1 MLYIHFIIY
10 IIILHINILYIL
22 YIMYNLYTYVKQIY
36 VLYIYI
42 NKTQVCVY
50 VLHSDKKQK
59 TQLFDKFSN
68 SFFIF

>member
-1 MLYIHFIIY
+1 
-10 IIILHINILYIL
+10 
-22 YIMYNLYTYVKQIY
+22 MY
-36 VLYIYI
+36 YIYI

-68 SFFIF
+68 SFLYFGYLIIIAYILYTDINNMYPYLKLDLTLAAPP

>member
-1 MLYIHFIIY
+1 
-10 IIILHINILYIL
+10 
-22 YIMYNLYTYVKQIY
+22 MY
-36 VLYIYI
+36 YIYI

-68 SFFIF
+68 PFFILDT

>member
-1 MLYIHFIIY
+1 
-10 IIILHINILYIL
+10 
-22 YIMYNLYTYVKQIY
+22 MY
-36 VLYIYI
+36 YIYI

-68 SFFIF
+68 SLFIFWYLIIIAYTVYIDINNMYLYLKLDLTLAAPP